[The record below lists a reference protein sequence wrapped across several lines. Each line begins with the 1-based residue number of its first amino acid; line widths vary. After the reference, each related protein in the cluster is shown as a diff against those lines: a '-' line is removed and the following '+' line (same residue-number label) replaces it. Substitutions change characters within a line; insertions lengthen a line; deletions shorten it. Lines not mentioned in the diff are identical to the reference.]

1 MLQVSLSSSSLWSA
15 SLPLVDASLS
25 SPLLL
30 LLLLLLLQDDD
41 ISPDMSIVVD

>member
-30 LLLLLLLQDDD
+30 LLLLLLQDDD